1 MNTHVDDDTL
11 TKVVVVWDGFEMLHS
26 SELAVRGRSVLVL
39 AAQFGQRPVKQDQV
53 TSQRCWL
60 RCKSLTHPP
69 VNALMSQ
76 INPFHTLNR
85 NPTYWQPL
93 LMSIAFTSAD
103 TARNVVFGLDFVN
116 VQLQNEA
123 NPFIPVFSRQSRF
136 YGFGT
141 SNIPDPS

>member
-1 MNTHVDDDTL
+1 
-11 TKVVVVWDGFEMLHS
+11 
-26 SELAVRGRSVLVL
+26 
-39 AAQFGQRPVKQDQV
+39 
-53 TSQRCWL
+53 
-60 RCKSLTHPP
+60 
-69 VNALMSQ
+69 
-76 INPFHTLNR
+76 
-85 NPTYWQPL
+85 
-93 LMSIAFTSAD
+93 MSIAFTSAD